1 MPVGAEHSPLPRWER
16 VNGDKR
22 AGCLLGVP
30 FCVSL
35 LPSLGDEMTTLLDE
49 IAAYDRMRDVL
60 ETQHLGKWVVIRDG
74 EIQASCDV
82 FGDAA
87 RDAMRRFGRGPYLIR
102 RVGAG
107 PMSLPPSL
115 AYS

>member
-1 MPVGAEHSPLPRWER
+1 M
-16 VNGDKR
+16 
-22 AGCLLGVP
+22 
-30 FCVSL
+30 
-35 LPSLGDEMTTLLDE
+35 TLLDE

-74 EIQASCDV
+74 EIQASCDS
-82 FGDAA
+82 FQDAA
-87 RDAMRRFGRGPYLIR
+87 RHAMRRFGRGPYLIR

-115 AYS
+115 SYSFVNAEG

>member
-1 MPVGAEHSPLPRWER
+1 M
-16 VNGDKR
+16 DK
-22 AGCLLGVP
+22 
-30 FCVSL
+30 
-35 LPSLGDEMTTLLDE
+35 LDQE
-49 IAAYDRMRDVL
+49 IAAFDRMRDVL

-82 FGDAA
+82 FRDAA

-107 PMSLPPSL
+107 PISLPPSL
-115 AYS
+115 AYSLVNGDG